1 MSVAYLPHEVE
12 GSPRPLGQNAAIR
25 HIGRPSPWQCG
36 GVGLAAACQVG
47 DGLDAASA
55 DGASWYHR
63 KDSCRA
69 PRSVPVTN
77 ELHVDGSAT
86 VYRLYDVGYTIALD
100 QAATLLGEITRGRVR
115 PARVEARAIEIRNPP
130 LFAALGPCDVAIDGV
145 IHAGT
150 LAAHLFDFGVCS
162 LQLRVVAPPNL
173 SWTNFSEFGGA
184 IQSSPTV
191 GAIFGRELDRFVERI
206 APAVERPAVA
216 PLSEEYIVFR
226 IDRLATRDG
235 ERAVAEM
242 LSDQQLVALL
252 LGERRALSATARRE
266 LVPHRFSYYEDDL
279 VILTWDNALVVEP
292 RVEDRDV
299 EYVLEFA
306 NAQLLELRMY
316 DLQLDGALPALYDRV
331 AAARARR
338 RPRLSGRFRTVLSE
352 LQTTVA
358 DITET
363 VERVENALKVTNDV
377 YLARIYA
384 AALELFRE
392 EAWQR
397 GIERKLRILRETYAM
412 LHSEAQAARA
422 ELLEIAIIAL
432 IVAELMVALL
442 YRGH

>member
-1 MSVAYLPHEVE
+1 MYGDIFWMS
-12 GSPRPLGQNAAIR
+12 
-25 HIGRPSPWQCG
+25 
-36 GVGLAAACQVG
+36 
-47 DGLDAASA
+47 SA
-55 DGASWYHR
+55 RQSAETRIS
-63 KDSCRA
+63 
-69 PRSVPVTN
+69 RSGPVTN

-100 QAATLLGEITRGRVR
+100 HASQILGEITRGRVR
-115 PARVEARAIEIRNPP
+115 PARVEARAIQIRNPP
-130 LFAALGPCDVAIDGV
+130 LFAALGTPEVHVDGT
-145 IHAGT
+145 ARAAT
-150 LAAHLFDFGVCS
+150 LSAHLFDFGVCS
-162 LQLRVVAPPNL
+162 LQLRISAPLDP
-173 SWTNFSEFGGA
+173 SWARFSEFGAA
-184 IQSSPTV
+184 IQSSPHV
-191 GAIFGRELDRFVERI
+191 GAILDRELERFLERI

-226 IDRLATRDG
+226 IDRLDARGDTRP
-235 ERAVAEM
+235 AAEL

-252 LGERRALSATARRE
+252 LGERRPLSASARRE

-279 VILTWDNALVVEP
+279 AVLTWDNALVVEP
-292 RVEDRDV
+292 RLDDRDV

-316 DLQLDGALPALYDRV
+316 DLQLDGELPALYDRV
-331 AAARARR
+331 VAARARR
-338 RPRLSGRFRTVLSE
+338 RPRLSGPFRTVLAQ

-392 EAWQR
+392 KAWER

-422 ELLEIAIIAL
+422 ELLEIAIVLL
-432 IVAELMVALL
+432 IVAELAVALL
-442 YRGH
+442 RPLV

>member
-1 MSVAYLPHEVE
+1 MY
-12 GSPRPLGQNAAIR
+12 
-25 HIGRPSPWQCG
+25 
-36 GVGLAAACQVG
+36 
-47 DGLDAASA
+47 
-55 DGASWYHR
+55 
-63 KDSCRA
+63 
-69 PRSVPVTN
+69 
-77 ELHVDGSAT
+77 VDGSAT
-86 VYRLYDVGYTIALD
+86 VYRLYDIGYTIALD
-100 QAATLLGEITRGRVR
+100 HTARILGEITRGRVR
-115 PARVEARAIEIRNPP
+115 PARVEARAIQIRNPP
-130 LFAALGPCDVAIDGV
+130 LIAALGPCDVIVDGERQT
-145 IHAGT
+145 AT
-150 LAAHLFDFGVCS
+150 LAAQLFDFGVCS
-162 LQLRVVAPPNL
+162 LQLRVAAPPHL
-173 SWTNFSEFGGA
+173 SWTGFAEFGA
-184 IQSSPTV
+184 SIQSSADV
-191 GAIFGRELDRFVERI
+191 SAIFDRELATFLERI
-206 APAVERPAVA
+206 APAVERPGVA

-226 IDRLATRDG
+226 IDRLDAGDDARP
-235 ERAVAEM
+235 AAEL

-252 LGERRALSATARRE
+252 LGERRTLSAAARRE

-279 VILTWDNALVVEP
+279 TVLTWDNALVVEP
-292 RVEDRDV
+292 RVDDRDV

-331 AAARARR
+331 AAARAHS

-392 EAWQR
+392 KAWER

-422 ELLEIAIIAL
+422 ELLEIAIVVL
-432 IVAELMVALL
+432 IVAELAVALL
-442 YRGH
+442 NHYAGP

>member
-1 MSVAYLPHEVE
+1 
-12 GSPRPLGQNAAIR
+12 
-25 HIGRPSPWQCG
+25 
-36 GVGLAAACQVG
+36 
-47 DGLDAASA
+47 
-55 DGASWYHR
+55 
-63 KDSCRA
+63 
-69 PRSVPVTN
+69 VTN

-100 QAATLLGEITRGRVR
+100 HAAQLLGEITRGRVR

-130 LFAALGPCDVAIDGV
+130 LFAALGPCDATIDGV
-145 IHAGT
+145 THAGT

-206 APAVERPAVA
+206 APSVERPAVA

-235 ERAVAEM
+235 ERATADV

-252 LGERRALSATARRE
+252 LGERRALSAAARRE

-392 EAWQR
+392 KAWER
-397 GIERKLRILRETYAM
+397 GIERKLRILRDTYAM

-422 ELLEIAIIAL
+422 ELLEIAIIVL

-442 YRGH
+442 DRSH